1 MEDDIKL
8 VSDIEIEHEDLSLE
22 SFDELLSSQEEVLV
36 AQIDELQ
43 KQMEDGH
50 DLLSDLMEAV
60 KKGAIDY
67 VDSMTDTGETFNKAK
82 DPVKVKSLNNVEIDK
97 RNKPSDS
104 NSNASW
110 STRTMEDAKTNPFD
124 RNVSENTKGMSES
137 GKVKFERYKEAYS
150 QRLKTN
156 TITSNGEGNSIKTSD
171 PKQNFE
177 SLSGL
182 RNYRIGPVVPM
193 PNIETIK
200 EGYQNAVAEGKADSA
215 AGYIRK
221 QNFEAFDKALMEKFG
236 FSSIT
241 EAKEWRKSNHLTI
254 HETGDGMYL
263 VPTDVHD
270 SSSHKGYCSKLADIL
285 KGKEGAEDAMK
296 QYIRDEKIAYVKH
309 EAKIR
314 GLRAAEGVG
323 MSIVKDLLKHI
334 IANLV
339 TSFYEQRML
348 IKEKGFLDYVKIVL
362 KNCWE
367 KVKTKTINIL
377 KNIGANIVG
386 ALGTEFL
393 NAINDFFLGTFKR
406 IFSVVRQMFGSI
418 KNAFI
423 ILCDKNRPWQ
433 DKVFEATKVLAA
445 GAVAILG
452 FSLNEIIEKG
462 LLSMAIP
469 ADIASFI
476 AECLAGLFAGIFS
489 NIVLMFFDHTKET
502 LKVRD
507 TQLQISLHRSQLIFV
522 DNLRIDLA
530 VLKSSRDVYDTY
542 NFFGNVVSEIKI
554 TRETIDDTEKRTDK
568 IIDQTRSL
576 LNKNKHFSELVNKHK
591 NDDFWK

>member
-542 NFFGNVVSEIKI
+542 NFFGNVFSEIKI